1 MKGRTKMKGQITR
14 REFICSA
21 AAIAAYTMMPQ
32 PVLCQVTRKPNS
44 NFKGV
49 QIGIIS
55 YSFRSLPS
63 TADDILNYLVK
74 LGLSSVELM
83 GNPVEQFAEAP
94 SGRRISRPPR
104 GTQLTDEQRAEMEA
118 ARKAQT
124 EELRKWR
131 LSPPWDKFKA
141 LRKKYEDEGVKINI
155 VKFEMGRLT
164 DEEIE
169 YCFNVAK
176 MLGAKGITCE
186 ISDETAKRVAPFADK
201 HKIMVGFHNHTQ
213 VNSQSFETPLSY
225 SKYNAL
231 NFDVGHYVGGTNESP
246 IPIMKKYSNRI
257 LSLHIKDQKFNNG
270 DLMPWGQGDTPLKE
284 VLQFMKKEKYQFTAD
299 IEYEY
304 RTPKGSDVL
313 TEIAKC
319 VEFCKEAL
327 A

>member
-1 MKGRTKMKGQITR
+1 MKGRIKMKGQITR
-14 REFICSA
+14 REFIGSA
-21 AAIAAYTMMPQ
+21 AVAAYAMMPL
-32 PVLCQVTRKPNS
+32 PVLSQVARRPNS
-44 NFKGV
+44 NFNGV

-55 YSFRSLPS
+55 YSFRSLPA
-63 TADDILNYLVK
+63 TADDILNYMVK

-83 GNPVEQFAEAP
+83 GDPVEQFAGAP
-94 SGRRISRPPR
+94 SGRRIGRPPR
-104 GTQLTDEQRAEMEA
+104 GTQLTDEQRAERTA
-118 ARKAQT
+118 ARKAQA

-141 LRKKYEDEGVKINI
+141 LRKKYEDEGVKVNI
-155 VKFEMGRLT
+155 VKFEMRRMV

-176 MLGAKGITCE
+176 VLGAKGITCE
-186 ISDETAKRVAPFADK
+186 ISDETAKQVAPFADK
-201 HKIMVGFHNHTQ
+201 HEIMVGFHNHTQ

-246 IPIMKKYSNRI
+246 IPIIKKYSDRI
-257 LSLHIKDQKFNNG
+257 LSLHLKDRKINNG
-270 DLMPWGQGDTPLKE
+270 ANMPFGQGDTPLALI
-284 VLQFMKKEKYQFTAD
+284 LQLMKREKYPFTAD

-304 RTPKGSDVL
+304 RTPEGSDVL